1 MREPSK
7 LGGAVAPCRA
17 DDQAQQLASCLHR
30 VPQEGVQG
38 TRSTFTGLATTTLQ
52 GSAGKS
58 SAPRPAEMRSGG
70 QLSRA
75 CSTMPLGHSITC
87 IHTKALLDVL
97 LPLLDIS
104 PLSASNWPAS

>member
-7 LGGAVAPCRA
+7 LGGAAAPCRA

-38 TRSTFTGLATTTLQ
+38 TFTGLATATLHS
-52 GSAGKS
+52 SAGKS
-58 SAPRPAEMRSGG
+58 SAQRLAEMQSGG

-75 CSTMPLGHSITC
+75 CNTMPLGHSITC
-87 IHTKALLDVL
+87 IHTQSLLDV
-97 LPLLDIS
+97 PLTS